1 MVVGR
6 PLVVRVNIGSLQR
19 YVRLASY
26 LIRKS
31 AATNLAGFVC
41 CVPAL
46 FQTST
51 IGFHFSDA
59 MWRKM
64 IHDDFPP
71 FRWLKCRSPMC
82 IRDDGTL
89 PYPRLSLLCSLH
101 RQCHR
106 LTSSR
111 IRSPC
116 RRRAC
121 PALPRAPRAARGRAN
136 ADADR
141 IRPRTSIFGV
151 PCASQ
156 WHHRCHC
163 RERRLRYVAV
173 FWQHS
178 GKPLLLSM

>member
-82 IRDDGTL
+82 V
-89 PYPRLSLLCSLH
+89 S
-101 RQCHR
+101 Q
-106 LTSSR
+106 
-111 IRSPC
+111 
-116 RRRAC
+116 
-121 PALPRAPRAARGRAN
+121 ALIALQAFIGN
-136 ADADR
+136 A
-141 IRPRTSIFGV
+141 IV
-151 PCASQ
+151 
-156 WHHRCHC
+156 
-163 RERRLRYVAV
+163 
-173 FWQHS
+173 
-178 GKPLLLSM
+178 